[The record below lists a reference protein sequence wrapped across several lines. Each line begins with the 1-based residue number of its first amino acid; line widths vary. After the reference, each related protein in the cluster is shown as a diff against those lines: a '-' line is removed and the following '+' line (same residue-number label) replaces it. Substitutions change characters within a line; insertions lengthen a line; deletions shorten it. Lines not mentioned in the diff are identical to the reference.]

1 MVLAARAAVAVAV
14 GGRPFLLRLRPED
27 AVAAPVAAVLLR
39 AREDVLGC
47 AEALGEDVAAVAAA
61 M

>member
-1 MVLAARAAVAVAV
+1 VLTARAAVTVAV
-14 GGRPFLLRLRPED
+14 GSRPFLLRLRPED
-27 AVAAPVAAVLLR
+27 AVAALIAAVLLR
-39 AREDVLGC
+39 VREDILGC